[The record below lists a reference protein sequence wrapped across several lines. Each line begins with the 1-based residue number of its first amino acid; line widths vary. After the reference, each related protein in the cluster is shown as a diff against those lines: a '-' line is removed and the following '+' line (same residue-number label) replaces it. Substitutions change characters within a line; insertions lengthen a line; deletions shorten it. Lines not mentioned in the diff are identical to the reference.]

1 MQEKQL
7 KRLSKR
13 FEGKIIMSLDST
25 SYWDIFAGPPLL
37 LHIDHTGEFLDSIF
51 RIGSV
56 FLV

>member
-13 FEGKIIMSLDST
+13 FEGKIIIRLDPT
-25 SYWDIFAGPPLL
+25 RYRNIFGDPPLL
-37 LHIDHTGEFLDSIF
+37 LHIDHIGEFLDSIF
-51 RIGSV
+51 CTGSV